1 MNDSDTIETL
11 GDKYR
16 SLDRHLPARG
26 VEAIDTGCLLTFPYP
41 DDGAP
46 QEVVIDTD
54 ELTATLVGNVRP
66 IWDRQLRHPF
76 VQALGDGTLPREN
89 FVKPRCFS
97 PGIYGLHM

>member
-1 MNDSDTIETL
+1 MDDSDTIETL

-46 QEVVIDTD
+46 
-54 ELTATLVGNVRP
+54 
-66 IWDRQLRHPF
+66 
-76 VQALGDGTLPREN
+76 
-89 FVKPRCFS
+89 
-97 PGIYGLHM
+97 